1 MKLKKALALTLAAIF
16 SLTLMGQCA
25 PKTFAEEIPE
35 IITEEKLDSKTQEEI
50 NQEVKKLDEQ
60 GKIDE
65 LEEKIKKLEN
75 ELTDLKKET
84 GWSFKKG
91 INAIKKSATSFVIF
105 FVCILYLNICND
117 TLLNKELLTGE
128 KDIGEVLLNNIKSN
142 KYKYF
147 FNSLFSTSTTILY
160 RFTYA

>member
-91 INAIKKSATSFVIF
+91 INAIKKKRYQL
-105 FVCILYLNICND
+105 CDILCLY
-117 TLLNKELLTGE
+117 TLP
-128 KDIGEVLLNNIKSN
+128 
-142 KYKYF
+142 
-147 FNSLFSTSTTILY
+147 
-160 RFTYA
+160 